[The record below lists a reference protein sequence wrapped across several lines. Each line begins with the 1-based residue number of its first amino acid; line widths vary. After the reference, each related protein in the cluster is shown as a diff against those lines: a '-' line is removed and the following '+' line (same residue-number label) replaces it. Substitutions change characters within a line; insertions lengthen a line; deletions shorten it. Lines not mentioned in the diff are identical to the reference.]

1 MKRRSDSRPA
11 PKNLLSGEQRLNKL
25 LAAAGLGSRRQVDE
39 LIEQGRVE
47 VDGVVADH
55 LGTKVDTEKNKVSV
69 DGVLLKKFRPV
80 YFALHKPAGI
90 LCTNR
95 DPKGRPR
102 AIDLIPGHHRL
113 FSVGRLDASSVGLLL
128 MTNDGELTQRLTH
141 PKHGVPKT
149 YFVVVAGHID
159 NAALKRLQRGIYLA
173 EGLAKVEG
181 AKVRRERKGATELE
195 ITLCEGKNR
204 EIRRVLA
211 RLGNKVVTLR
221 RLSIGPLKLADMPEG
236 AYRPL
241 TQEEVASLYRAADEA
256 AKARRKKKDKDEAT
270 DSETPGKGTPKTAST
285 DRLEKATKTKRA
297 AKPAKASVRV
307 EAKPT
312 STPSTIQSE
321 RDPFAWDDDDAL
333 LAASPFGDQTDLHSQ
348 EDDEDFDESD
358 FDNSG
363 FDTDD
368 EDASETDTSGM
379 VLVREG
385 GRSPRGGKVIDYGD
399 DETPSRPAKSG
410 FPKKSARKFDKG
422 SRGFKKSTFRSGER
436 SGGDRDERP
445 NRKGFKKRGT
455 KKFGGKKFG
464 GKKSA
469 PTSRGLKG
477 SRKGGLSAGRAGKP
491 TGKRSAGPRSS
502 TSPRGGKPKRGKR

>member
-1 MKRRSDSRPA
+1 MKRRPDSRPA
-11 PKNLLSGEQRLNKL
+11 PQNLLSGEQRLNKL

-47 VDGVVADH
+47 IDGVVADH
-55 LGTKVDTEKNKVSV
+55 LGTKVDTEKSKVSV
-69 DGVLLKKFRPV
+69 DGVQLKKFRPV

-149 YFVVVAGHID
+149 YFVVVAGQID
-159 NAALKRLQRGIYLA
+159 NQALKRLQRGIYLA

-181 AKVRRERKGATELE
+181 AKIRRERKGATELE

-221 RLSIGPLKLADMPEG
+221 RLSIGPLKLADLPES

-241 TQEEVASLYRAADEA
+241 TQDEVAGLYRAADEA
-256 AKARRKKKDKDEAT
+256 AKARRKRKAESDESSDKEA
-270 DSETPGKGTPKTAST
+270 SEKGTRKPTV
-285 DRLEKATKTKRA
+285 DRLEKIAKPKRATKATTASPRIELKSTE
-297 AKPAKASVRV
+297 KSKAI
-307 EAKPT
+307 K
-312 STPSTIQSE
+312 SE

-333 LAASPFGDQTDLHSQ
+333 LAASPFGDQTDLHSD
-348 EDDEDFDESD
+348 EDDDFDEDD
-358 FDNSG
+358 FDAMGDDLDGSESG
-363 FDTDD
+363 NQ
-368 EDASETDTSGM
+368 DTSGM
-379 VLVREG
+379 TLVREG
-385 GRSPRGGKVIDYGD
+385 GSKTRGGKVIDYGD
-399 DETPSRPAKSG
+399 EAPSRPAKPG
-410 FPKKSARKFDKG
+410 FPKKSSRKSDTG
-422 SRGFKKSTFRSGER
+422 SRGFKKSTFRNDER
-436 SGGDRDERP
+436 SGSDREDRP
-445 NRKGFKKRGT
+445 NRKGFKKRPT

-464 GKKSA
+464 GKKAA
-469 PTSRGLKG
+469 PAGRGFKG
-477 SRKGGLSAGRAGKP
+477 SRKGASSTGRAGKP
-491 TGKRSAGPRSS
+491 LGKRSSAGPRSS
-502 TSPRGGKPKRGKR
+502 SVPRSGKPKRGKR